1 MARAITVRARS
12 VLRMAAAF
20 CALAAIGTLP
30 PSRARAETDT
40 ISFAQQQSIG
50 YLQFDVIKHRHLLE
64 QRAAELGLPALKVK
78 WVTFNGPDMMN
89 DALLSGAI
97 DIVAGGVPGLLTIW
111 NRTRG
116 TAQEVRGVTAL
127 SQASSKLNTNNPAIH
142 SIRDLLPTSR
152 IVLPAVRVSVQAVV
166 LEMAAAQAFGAA
178 NYGRLNAQTQSLAPS
193 DATTGLLSGAGGFDC
208 AFTPPPFPAL
218 QLRSPKIHTIL
229 DSSDVVGDVTASLLW
244 TSKRFHDANPRLM
257 SALVDSLKSASDFI
271 NQHRRE
277 ALAYYIEDTH
287 SVLTVDDLVAITTEP
302 HASFGVTPHGIEK
315 FAAFMAQIGS
325 LKSAP
330 ASWKD
335 VFFPEIADAPGN

>member
-1 MARAITVRARS
+1 MASAITVRTWR
-12 VLRMAAAF
+12 VLRTAAF
-20 CALAAIGTLP
+20 CALAGVSALAP
-30 PSRARAETDT
+30 AQAQADT

-50 YLQFDVIKHRHLLE
+50 YLQFDVIKHQRLLE
-64 QRAAELGLPALKVK
+64 KRAAELGISDLKVK

-142 SIRDLLPTSR
+142 TIRDLLPTSR

-178 NYGRLNAQTQSLAPS
+178 NYGKLNAQTQSLAPS

-218 QLRSPKIHTIL
+218 QLRDPKIHTIL

-244 TSKRFHDANPRLM
+244 TSKRFHDTHPKLI
-257 SALVDSLKSASDFI
+257 SALVDSLKAASDFI
-271 NQHRRE
+271 NQHRRQ

-287 SVLTVDDLVAITTEP
+287 SVLTVDDLMPNFNSWRAIGT
-302 HASFGVTPHGIEK
+302 
-315 FAAFMAQIGS
+315 AAT
-325 LKSAP
+325 
-330 ASWKD
+330 
-335 VFFPEIADAPGN
+335 